1 MNLLNMSFTAS
12 VLILVIVIIR
22 ALFLHKLPKRTFL
35 ALWGVVLCRLLVP
48 FNISSR
54 FSIYSILNPV
64 TGIFSENDSSLARIS
79 VVQNNITIAEA
90 TAPSP
95 IAHVN
100 ISPFIIIWLIG
111 LVACALFFLVTH
123 LRCRREYKTAL
134 PIDNELVKLWQ
145 QEHPM
150 RRSAQIRQSDRIA
163 APLTY
168 GIFRPVVLLSKH
180 TDWTDETRLR
190 YILAHE
196 FVHIRRFDTLT
207 KLVMAA
213 ALCVHW
219 LNPFV
224 WLMYVLLNRDIEL
237 SCDEAVVRAF
247 GGDVKSA
254 YALTLIGL
262 EEKRSRFTPLVN
274 NFSKN
279 AIEERVRSIM
289 LYKKGSLL
297 TIFIS
302 ALLVVGSFMTFV
314 TSAGASGHK
323 PFNQENSNAEISN
336 SYQSFVFETVE
347 LSYYN
352 DGLPYLHDIITNN
365 TNKTIVEIQY
375 GMLGYDESGNPLKLK
390 WNFLDSSSKKTY
402 EYLVKE
408 ELDILPQQT
417 YDPVGGWSLYDS
429 EKMDWPEIDGVGPNK
444 VAYALYQIKK
454 ITFKDGSVW
463 NNEEYSNWLEAYR
476 AKAVEVSALRD
487 FYPYEIKI
495 SN

>member
-1 MNLLNMSFTAS
+1 MGLVNMSFSAS
-12 VLILVIVIIR
+12 VLILIIV
-22 ALFLHKLPKRTFL
+22 LFRRLLLHKLPKRTFL
-35 ALWGVVLCRLLVP
+35 ILWTVVLCRLLIP
-48 FNISSR
+48 FELSSQ
-54 FSIYSILNPV
+54 FSIYSLANTLTGKFSKTDYALIGIPFLQSNV
-64 TGIFSENDSSLARIS
+64 TVAEKTMTLPETAYVSL
-79 VVQNNITIAEA
+79 
-90 TAPSP
+90 SP
-95 IAHVN
+95 LM
-100 ISPFIIIWLIG
+100 IIWLIG
-111 LVACALFFLVTH
+111 LVICSLFFLVTH

-134 PIDNELVKLWQ
+134 PIDNEWLRLWQ

-150 RRSAQIRQSDRIA
+150 WRTVQIRQSDKIF

-168 GIFRPVVLLSKH
+168 GIFRPVVLLSKQ
-180 TDWTDETRLR
+180 TDCTDKTRLP

-219 LNPFV
+219 FNPLV
-224 WLMYVLLNRDIEL
+224 WLMYVLVNRDIEL
-237 SCDEAVVRAF
+237 SCDEAVLRIF
-247 GGDVKSA
+247 GGKVRSA

-262 EEKRSRFTPLVN
+262 EEKKNRLTPLVN

-279 AIEERVRSIM
+279 AVEERIRSIM
-289 LYKKGSLL
+289 LYKKNSVCTILL
-297 TIFIS
+297 S
-302 ALLVVGSFMTFV
+302 AILVVGFITIFA
-314 TSAGASGHK
+314 TSAEASK
-323 PFNQENSNAEISN
+323 SINQERSRAVISNASP
-336 SYQSFVFETVE
+336 SFVFETVD
-347 LSYYN
+347 LSYYDN
-352 DGLPYLHDIITNN
+352 GHPYLHDVKTNN
-365 TNKTIVEIQY
+365 TDKTIIEIQY
-375 GMLGYDESGNPLKLK
+375 GMLGYDKSGNPLKLQ
-390 WNFLDSSSKKTY
+390 WNFLDSSSEITY

-408 ELDILPQQT
+408 EVDILPQQT
-417 YDPVGGWSLYDS
+417 YDTVGGWSLYDS

-463 NNEEYSNWLEAYR
+463 NNEKYSNWLEAYR